1 MGPQAW
7 EDITTNC
14 IADET
19 QPANLKCLEALFS
32 NVIAALVGAAGLA
45 LFVMLVIGGYK
56 YLTAG
61 GDAQAAES
69 ARSTMFW
76 AVMGIVL
83 MILSFIILRAIEW
96 FTGVPVT
103 IFKIPFF

>member
-1 MGPQAW
+1 MGPRAW
-7 EDITTNC
+7 DKITTNC

-45 LFVMLVIGGYK
+45 LFVMLVI
-56 YLTAG
+56 
-61 GDAQAAES
+61 DAQAAES